1 MMNPTQ
7 APLHN
12 GTGNAAAP
20 GHLASA
26 ALTGLVVSVAYF
38 VGAKIGMALTMPPQA
53 VSTLWPPNAI
63 LLGALLVTPPRSWW
77 VILLAAFP
85 AHLAVELGSG
95 LPPAMVLCWFVS
107 NCSEALIGAACVR
120 LVRSDPLR
128 LDSFRRVGLFALAT
142 FLAVFLSSFIDIAFV
157 KLNHFGAVAFW
168 DAWRIRFFSNML
180 ATLTLVPV
188 IVAVGTGDLADV
200 LKAPVRRYVEGGLLA
215 AALVTVCLYV
225 FAAGPRATPA
235 LLYAP
240 LPLLLWAAVR
250 FGAPGA
256 SVSVVFVAMFAIWG
270 AIHGH
275 GPFVSHS
282 PAENALAM
290 QLFLIVVSVPLLSLA
305 AVIEERGRAEASA
318 RHSGERLALAL
329 DAAQLGTLDWAL
341 AGDRLSWSPKSRD
354 ILGAS
359 ADDRRPPLDQFL
371 DLLSAEDRPTLMRAV
386 AGAIER
392 CAEYEAEFR
401 IPAPEGGVRWV
412 MSKGRAHCDGGETA
426 VRMIGVV
433 ADITDRKRAE
443 EQALA
448 RRGEL
453 ARVGRT
459 ELLGELAGA
468 LAHEVNQPLAAIL
481 ANARAGQRILTRKQ
495 PDLVELRNILEDI
508 THDNHRA
515 ADVIQR
521 LHALTKRS
529 AMQPR
534 RLDLNEVVRDVLAT
548 LEGDLVARGV
558 SADLRLAASLPA
570 ITADPVQL
578 QQVVFHLIV
587 NACEAIGDRN
597 GGDRRL
603 TITTARTSDGAAQLS
618 VADPGVG
625 IAPDQLDQVFEPFV
639 TSKPQRPGLGLAI
652 CRSIVRGHGGKLWAV
667 NNPDRG
673 ATFHVLL
680 PAAVA
685 VVA

>member
-1 MMNPTQ
+1 M
-7 APLHN
+7 
-12 GTGNAAAP
+12 
-20 GHLASA
+20 
-26 ALTGLVVSVAYF
+26 Y
-38 VGAKIGMALTMPPQA
+38 
-53 VSTLWPPNAI
+53 
-63 LLGALLVTPPRSWW
+63 
-77 VILLAAFP
+77 
-85 AHLAVELGSG
+85 
-95 LPPAMVLCWFVS
+95 
-107 NCSEALIGAACVR
+107 
-120 LVRSDPLR
+120 
-128 LDSFRRVGLFALAT
+128 GLFTLAT

-157 KLNHFGAVAFW
+157 KLNHFGAVGFW

-180 ATLTLVPV
+180 GDAH
-188 IVAVGTGDLADV
+188 AGTGHRGGGYGGSGPRTEGAGPALRRGRSPRRRADS
-200 LKAPVRRYVEGGLLA
+200 
-215 AALVTVCLYV
+215 VCLYV

-359 ADDRRPPLDQFL
+359 ADDRRAPLDQFL

-481 ANARAGQRILTRKQ
+481 ANARAGQRMLTRKQ

-529 AMQPR
+529 EMQPR
-534 RLDLNEVVRDVLAT
+534 RLDLNDVVRDVLAM
-548 LEGDLVARGV
+548 LDGDLVARGV
-558 SADLRLAASLPA
+558 SAERAASP
-570 ITADPVQL
+570 
-578 QQVVFHLIV
+578 
-587 NACEAIGDRN
+587 R
-597 GGDRRL
+597 
-603 TITTARTSDGAAQLS
+603 
-618 VADPGVG
+618 
-625 IAPDQLDQVFEPFV
+625 PF
-639 TSKPQRPGLGLAI
+639 PP
-652 CRSIVRGHGGKLWAV
+652 
-667 NNPDRG
+667 
-673 ATFHVLL
+673 
-680 PAAVA
+680 
-685 VVA
+685 